1 MNFYTDIVTI
11 EMFNVIFILIEPYL
25 PNVVYWTALAKQS
38 DFNKNKEALTH
49 KSLKEVDTKR

>member
-1 MNFYTDIVTI
+1 
-11 EMFNVIFILIEPYL
+11 MFNVIFILIEPYL

-49 KSLKEVDTKR
+49 KSLKEIDTKR